1 MKLVSVICFALF
13 ISGCASGPRPAAS
26 ASEQAPLLS
35 GASPLPAD
43 AQRVVDKLEACNH
56 FAGEFSGDRSTRDR
70 EVSAAITQLR
80 CETIEE
86 DVRLILLKYP
96 GNVELV
102 RALKLATEF

>member
-1 MKLVSVICFALF
+1 MKLASALCFALF
-13 ISGCASGPRPAAS
+13 ISGCATGTRSPATSSVRVPTMAS
-26 ASEQAPLLS
+26 A
-35 GASPLPAD
+35 LPAD

-56 FAGEFSGDRSTRDR
+56 FAGEFIGDRSGRDR
-70 EVSAAITQLR
+70 EVSAAITQLG
-80 CETIEE
+80 CETIDA